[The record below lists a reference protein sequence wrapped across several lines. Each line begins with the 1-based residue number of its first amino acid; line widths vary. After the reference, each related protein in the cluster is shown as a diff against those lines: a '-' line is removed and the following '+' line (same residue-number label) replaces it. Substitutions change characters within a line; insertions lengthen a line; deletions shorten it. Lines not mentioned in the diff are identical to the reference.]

1 MKTTAR
7 ARAIEQF
14 YENRL
19 FEGVDAEVVEQIA
32 PKIAVVRKKPGEII
46 FREGEPS
53 DSLYLVGRGSVQIA
67 TLADGVDQE
76 IVDHVEEGNFF
87 GATALLTGEPH
98 STTAIAVEPAVIGEV
113 NEQTFQKIL
122 ELSPSR
128 LHMNFLRAI
137 TSRLRSVNKHF
148 MRETLRAERLRI
160 AAALASAM
168 LHDLK
173 NPVCIARCCSDLI
186 ANESADSHLR
196 ELSQMLTDTVNGIL
210 GMTLDLLDYAR
221 GSVAV
226 TKRSVSIWRL
236 LDELNRQSL
245 HILPTKN
252 VEFVKHIRYQGNI
265 DVDLSRFARA
275 VGNVIENAINAMP
288 QGGVLTFT
296 ADQIEDQV
304 ALRISDTGTGIP
316 AELLPTLFEPFERNG
331 DSRGNGAGLAVAKAI
346 IEAHG
351 GRISLRSVAERG
363 TTADIRLPKL
373 NGE

>member
-1 MKTTAR
+1 MKATAR
-7 ARAIEQF
+7 ARVIEQF
-14 YENRL
+14 CENRL
-19 FEGVDAEVVEQIA
+19 FEGVEADVVEQIA
-32 PKIAVVRKKPGEII
+32 PKIEVFRKKPGEII

-67 TLADGVDQE
+67 TIADGVAQE
-76 IVDHVEEGNFF
+76 IVDHVGAGNFF

-98 STTAIAVEPAVIGEV
+98 STTATAVEPAVIGEV
-113 NEQTFQKIL
+113 NEDTFQKIL
-122 ELSPSR
+122 ELSPGR

-148 MRETLRAERLRI
+148 MRETLRAERLRV
-160 AAALASAM
+160 AGALASAM
-168 LHDLK
+168 LHDLR

-186 ANESADSHLR
+186 ATESADSHLR

-226 TKRSVSIWRL
+226 TKRPLSIWRL

-245 HILPTKN
+245 HVLPTKN
-252 VEFVKHIRYQGNI
+252 IEFVKHIRYQGNI
-265 DVDLSRFARA
+265 DIDLSRFSRA
-275 VGNVIENAINAMP
+275 VVNAIENAINAMP

-296 ADQIEDQV
+296 ADHIEHHI
-304 ALRISDTGTGIP
+304 ALRISDTGSGIP
-316 AELLPTLFEPFERNG
+316 AESLPTLFEPFERRGN
-331 DSRGNGAGLAVAKAI
+331 SRGNGVGLAIAKAI

-351 GRISLRSVAERG
+351 GKIFVRSIAERG
-363 TTADIRLPKL
+363 TTVDIRLPKPG
-373 NGE
+373 GE